1 MSKAKMIFK
10 AMAAFGSKHAPEIL
24 TGIGCGGFITSLVL
38 TAKAAPKAEK
48 HIEETGAETLK
59 EKAKACYKDYIPAGL
74 TAAASVG
81 CVVAGATVGHKRYAA
96 LSTAAGLTE
105 AAFSEYRDSVRE
117 VIGEEK
123 EAEVHESVKHKVEN
137 RGEGTTMVL
146 GNGKIPCLDTAS
158 GRYFQSSPVEL
169 RKIEN
174 ELNRE
179 LNDSCYVSLND
190 FYELAGLNYTNIG
203 DEVGWSSN
211 DRIELELSS
220 GMTPDEVPCLVVDF
234 MKRPTSGY
242 REFF

>member
-10 AMAAFGSKHAPEIL
+10 SMAAFGSKHAPEIL
-24 TGIGCGGFITSLVL
+24 TGLGCGGFVTSLIL

-48 HIEETGAETLK
+48 HIEEAEAETLK
-59 EKAKACYKDYIPAGL
+59 EKAAACYKDYIPAGI

-105 AAFSEYRDSVRE
+105 AAFSEYRESVRE

-123 EAEVHESVKHKVEN
+123 EHEVAEHVKNKVEG
-137 RGEGTTMVL
+137 RGESTTMVL

-158 GRYFQSSPVEL
+158 GRYFQSSAIEL
-169 RKIEN
+169 RKVEN

-179 LNDSCYVSLND
+179 LVDSCYVSLND
-190 FYELAGLNYTNIG
+190 FYELVGLPFTNIG

-211 DRIELELSS
+211 ERVDLELTS

-234 MKRPTSGY
+234 LKRPTSGY